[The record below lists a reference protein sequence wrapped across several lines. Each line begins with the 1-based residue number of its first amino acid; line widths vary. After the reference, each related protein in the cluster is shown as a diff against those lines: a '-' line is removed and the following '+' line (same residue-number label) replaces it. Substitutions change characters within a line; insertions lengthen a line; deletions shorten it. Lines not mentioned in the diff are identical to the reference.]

1 MTIDYIMPKG
11 PDHYGLVHLLPEV
24 TLTIS
29 YVLQRLIIGRVYV
42 LDVLEV
48 KNWREWTQN
57 FGYWR
62 KRREG
67 EQVVYCQ

>member
-1 MTIDYIMPKG
+1 MMPKG
-11 PDHYGLVHLLPEV
+11 PDHLGLVQLLPEV

-29 YVLQRLIIGRVYV
+29 YFSQRLIIGRVSV

-48 KNWREWTQN
+48 RIWQEWMHN

-62 KRREG
+62 KRRVG

>member
-1 MTIDYIMPKG
+1 MTIDYMMPQG
-11 PDHYGLVHLLPEV
+11 PDHLGLVKLLPEV

-29 YVLQRLIIGRVYV
+29 CFFQRLIIGRVYV

-48 KNWREWTQN
+48 KNWREWMHN

-62 KRREG
+62 NRREG

>member
-1 MTIDYIMPKG
+1 MMPKG
-11 PDHYGLVHLLPEV
+11 PDHLGLVQLLPEV

-29 YVLQRLIIGRVYV
+29 YFSQRLIIGRVYV

-48 KNWREWTQN
+48 KNWREWMHN

-62 KRREG
+62 KMGEG
-67 EQVVYCQ
+67 EQVVYCQCG